1 MYTFKISV
9 DHDFGKQLKNVLQTV
24 RNQKEYA
31 RSKGFNLLIDPKRTR
46 VVGYHILKTKIEDTT
61 FNQDQLVRTYD
72 VKKQNDALHLL
83 FSESHYGMKESQ
95 KINAFGPIIFQIST
109 SSVYIFGFLSVFFHK
124 IALLEN
130 TIFFRSE
137 DNFSNIDGFEPCT
150 DMDYLYAKNQSEIHV
165 TNNLFYYLHD

>member
-9 DHDFGKQLKNVLQTV
+9 DHDFGKQLKSVLQTV

-31 RSKGFNLLIDPKRTR
+31 KSKGFDLLVDPKRTR
-46 VVGYHILKTKIEDTT
+46 IVGYHVLKNRTAETT
-61 FNQDQLVRTYD
+61 FNQDQLVRMYN

-95 KINAFGPIIFQIST
+95 KINAFGSIIFQIPNST
-109 SSVYIFGFLSVFFHK
+109 VKFSGFLSVRFHK

-137 DNFSNIDGFEPCT
+137 DDFSNIDGFEPST
-150 DMDYLYAKNQSEIHV
+150 DMDYLYAKNQSEIHI
-165 TNNLFYYLHD
+165 TNDLYYHLHD